1 MKKRILTT
9 VLLLVCMVLNV
20 FLATSCGGGESEL
33 AAFENAL
40 ENTAPTSVNGEVT
53 LSTGS
58 ATLKIAYAA
67 VIEEDGTFTV
77 MYGYNKLNDVSSG
90 AADEVYTFVEGT
102 VTYDGTSY
110 SDSSLAAKISADAVA
125 TAIDLGADMEYT
137 LSSDGKVLSAL
148 VAAEATEDA
157 FGIDYAADVRFV
169 LTQANEKIVSLALVY
184 TLETG
189 EVVEASCN
197 YN

>member
-20 FLATSCGGGESEL
+20 FLATSCGGGSSEL
-33 AAFENAL
+33 EAFETAL
-40 ENTAPTSVNGEVT
+40 TNTAPTNVFGEVK

-58 ATLKIAYAA
+58 ATLKIAYSATIA
-67 VIEEDGTFTV
+67 EDGTFTV
-77 MYGYNKLNDVSSG
+77 NYSYNKLNDISSG
-90 AADEVYTFVEGT
+90 AADEVYTTVEGT
-102 VTYDGTSY
+102 VTYDGSAY

-125 TAIDLGADMEYT
+125 TALDLGADMEYT

-148 VAAEATEDA
+148 VAAEDTEA
-157 FGIDYAADVRFV
+157 VFGIDYAAGVRFV

-189 EVVEASCN
+189 EVVEAFCN